1 MRWKSTLPFR
11 NELIFANL
19 TLMKAVSDEQR
30 IVELEQEITKLRS
43 QLTTDEL
50 TKILNRKGLI
60 EILKPW
66 AREVAYQLA
75 NPDRRKAL
83 IVRALSL
90 VFVDIDRF
98 KGINDRYGHQAG
110 DLALKTV
117 AKILKENVR
126 EIDIVGRYGGEEIV
140 LGLIGANLGDSKKI
154 SEHLRKKIADTPI
167 KFRDQIINVTASF
180 GVAALSADL
189 NLDELIKRADEAL
202 YRAKETGRNKVVTA

>member
-1 MRWKSTLPFR
+1 MAISK
-11 NELIFANL
+11 E
-19 TLMKAVSDEQR
+19 EQR
-30 IVELEQEITKLRS
+30 IITLEQEIARLRE

-50 TKILNRKGLI
+50 TKILNRKGLM
-60 EILKPW
+60 ELLKPW
-66 AREVAYQLA
+66 AREVGFQLSH
-75 NPDRRKAL
+75 PDRRKAL
-83 IVRALSL
+83 VVRALSL
-90 VFVDIDRF
+90 VFVDVDHL
-98 KGINDRYGHQAG
+98 KKVNDTFGHQAG